1 MYLFYGKPRHN
12 LTYLFVIIPK
22 NLYHKTLDF
31 IFPHTNVHNYNY
43 YNILLSFIQ
52 FSFLFRFLV
61 TISKSFNFCTFTNFN
76 FVLYYLPHNLE
87 KQLKQLSKR
96 QISFYIVYLI
106 TNYITIPLF

>member
-52 FSFLFRFLV
+52 FSFLFRLRKFTVGKTRLKHLNEFRFYIIISLFL
-61 TISKSFNFCTFTNFN
+61 IFK
-76 FVLYYLPHNLE
+76 HE
-87 KQLKQLSKR
+87 KQPQ
-96 QISFYIVYLI
+96 
-106 TNYITIPLF
+106 NETIFHILFF